1 MIPSIEEL
9 FDEIDRHFLT
19 PSKLEYPMSFAQKR
33 INKEAWFQG
42 QLFCLFSALQEQ
54 GRLSGDWE
62 YEAPLSEVLPPPQ
75 KGWIDFRGAINHKP
89 VSFEGKT
96 MYLGWQG
103 DQKVYPSTYFDSGPS
118 APFFGRD
125 VQKMAEL
132 AKIIQCFCM
141 VFVYPY
147 PENPE
152 LGVQGYWQK
161 GVNSF
166 REKMKRSNMVVREA
180 NTLTLEKYSPTL
192 CFKAR
197 DLLTN
202 LKEGERTIVLLINLV
217 HEGDILTTFCV
228 LNLIVNFR

>member
-1 MIPSIEEL
+1 MIQSIEGL
-9 FDEIDRHFLT
+9 FNEIDRHFLT
-19 PSKLEYPMSFAQKR
+19 QSKLEYPLSFAQKK

-75 KGWIDFRGAINHKP
+75 KGWVDFKVAINQEP
-89 VSFEGKT
+89 VYFEVKT

-103 DQKVYPSTYFDSGPS
+103 DQKVYPSTYFDSGTS
-118 APFFGRD
+118 AQFIGRD

-132 AKIIQCFCM
+132 AKIVQCFCI

-147 PENPE
+147 PENPG
-152 LGVQGYWQK
+152 LGMQGYWQK

-166 REKMKRSNMVVREA
+166 REKMNRSNLMLREA
-180 NTLTLEKYSPTL
+180 NTLNLEKYSPAL
-192 CFKAR
+192 YVSK
-197 DLLTN
+197 L
-202 LKEGERTIVLLINLV
+202 EVSSQI
-217 HEGDILTTFCV
+217 
-228 LNLIVNFR
+228 

>member
-1 MIPSIEEL
+1 MIQSLEEL

-19 PSKLEYPMSFAQKR
+19 ESKLKYPMSFAHKR

-42 QLFCLFSALQEQ
+42 HLFCLFSALQEQ

-75 KGWIDFRGAINHKP
+75 KGWIDFKVAINQKP
-89 VSFEGKT
+89 IYLEVKT

-103 DQKVYPSTYFDSGPS
+103 GQKVYPSTWLDSGPG
-118 APFFGRD
+118 AQFIGRD

-132 AKIIQCFCM
+132 AKLVQCFCLL
-141 VFVYPY
+141 FVYPY

-152 LGVQGYWQK
+152 LGMQGYWLK

-166 REKMKRSNMVVREA
+166 CEKMKRSNIVVREVNA
-180 NTLTLEKYSPTL
+180 LNLEKYSPAL
-192 CFKAR
+192 YVSK
-197 DLLTN
+197 L
-202 LKEGERTIVLLINLV
+202 EISSQI
-217 HEGDILTTFCV
+217 
-228 LNLIVNFR
+228 